1 MKNKKLGGVV
11 LLGYTF
17 GDQSNLLDETHLRSC
32 QSERRA
38 GYIKPTA
45 LTCVPQH
52 RFAYKRRLLLVS
64 NVTHSL
70 CPQTQPCISARTS
83 LAIPS
88 SCFASCWVVAKPSRT
103 TQRSSCSL
111 TWAPRCR
118 RSKATSP
125 WTVHEPAGEERAAR
139 RTTEAVSGVK
149 GRILFQRTRGCS
161 SALVFLQFFQWS
173 LFCFKLT
180 LEKKVL
186 LCCRMCVFFLKL
198 LIVNFW
204 CLEVFRMICEY
215 ILPCVPLA
223 HCRLFLHL

>member
-88 SCFASCWVVAKPSRT
+88 SCFASCWGVAKPSRT
-103 TQRSSCSL
+103 TRLSSCSL

-125 WTVHEPAGEERAAR
+125 WTVHESAGEERAAR

-161 SALVFLQFFQWS
+161 SALVFLEFAMKFI
-173 LFCFKLT
+173 LLETYFK
-180 LEKKVL
+180 EKGSAL
-186 LCCRMCVFFLKL
+186 LQNVCVFFLNCL
-198 LIVNFW
+198 L
-204 CLEVFRMICEY
+204 
-215 ILPCVPLA
+215 
-223 HCRLFLHL
+223 

>member
-88 SCFASCWVVAKPSRT
+88 SCFASCWGVAKPSRT
-103 TQRSSCSL
+103 TRLSSCSL

-125 WTVHEPAGEERAAR
+125 WTVHESAGEERAAR

-161 SALVFLQFFQWS
+161 SALVFLEFAMKFILLETYFKEKGSALLQNV
-173 LFCFKLT
+173 CF
-180 LEKKVL
+180 
-186 LCCRMCVFFLKL
+186 FFLIAYCK
-198 LIVNFW
+198 
-204 CLEVFRMICEY
+204 
-215 ILPCVPLA
+215 
-223 HCRLFLHL
+223 FLMFGGVSHNMRIYPTMCAFSTL